1 MSPSRIQVWNGQT
14 RAWVAGVAGVNY
26 TLTQYATEELALAAT
41 GYSGLGGYYVYAG
54 GDDYTPPP
62 PATTV
67 LILM

>member
-1 MSPSRIQVWNGQT
+1 
-14 RAWVAGVAGVNY
+14 VAGVAGVNY